1 VVTVPMG
8 GQHVLPAI
16 RIDEYVRHRAR

>member
-8 GQHVLPAI
+8 GQHVQPAI
-16 RIDEYVRHRAR
+16 GIDEYVRHRAR